1 MKMKDIKTLIT
12 SGTILIAVALYMI
25 FGEAP
30 PEKVDETTSQ
40 TEQTSSTGQQSEQ
53 TSDQQVEDETAQKA
67 GQLVKTLQYVIT
79 PEMAQQATGKQL
91 IDVEFLNA
99 NDGDTMNVEIDGE
112 KQRVRLLMIDTPEMN
127 YNKGEPMPY
136 AEQAKE
142 FTTQILENASTVQ
155 VLFDVGPETDNYDR
169 LLTYLFVD
177 GVSIHELLLRE
188 GLAAVRYVNKPNNTL
203 EQELRDIQAEAEA
216 KKINIWSKANYLQK
230 DGFHPEVFN
239 N

>member
-1 MKMKDIKTLIT
+1 MQDIKTLIT
-12 SGTILIAVALYMI
+12 SGTILLAVALYMI
-25 FGEAP
+25 FSDAP
-30 PEKVDETTSQ
+30 PEKVDETTPQ
-40 TEQTSSTGQQSEQ
+40 TEQPSSTGQQSEQ
-53 TSDQQVEDETAQKA
+53 QVDDEPAQKA
-67 GQLVKTLQYVIT
+67 GQPVKTSQYIIT
-79 PEMAQQATGKQL
+79 PEMAEQETGKQL
-91 IDVEFLNA
+91 IDVKFLNA
-99 NDGDTMNVEIDGE
+99 NDGDTVNVEINGE

-142 FTTQILENASTVQ
+142 FTTQLLKNASKVQ

-203 EQELRDIQAEAEA
+203 EQELRDIQAGAEA
-216 KKINIWSKANYLQK
+216 QKINIWSKANYLQK